1 MKLDK
6 NISKQRQNR
15 WLLTS
20 AVALTLTTVG
30 LSTNAHAATTAAGT
44 DDASSQTVN
53 GATQDKQ
60 VTLTSSDKNTPVD
73 DKKVEEQSAQNNSN
87 ALPNNDSNDPANTDK
102 SGSGSDDPDVVKKD
116 AGDTTND
123 KKVTGSVDNADEKT
137 DTTGET
143 SKKSPLMSA
152 RMAPL
157 ADVATPTVDDLV
169 PDKDFQQVVLFA
181 IQQNNHP
188 EVTDVSQI
196 TSDLIAELTSIDLSS
211 SAATAKERTDQAFY
225 NAVANAKSLAG
236 LQYAKNLTKLVI
248 YPDSTASNTW
258 GNPSANG
265 QLSDLSALQDLTG
278 LKTLKLKYNQL
289 TDADTAPLAGLT
301 GLTTIDLS
309 HNQLKDLSFMSK
321 MTNLSNITLSYN
333 DIEDVSPL
341 RNITAAPGFFSFSNN
356 HIYDITP
363 LLGLNWQPFMD
374 QISYMIS
381 ANNQTWTTAPAVLNP
396 DTKTLSTWSFAYD
409 NLYNFNEF
417 MLGDPQATGQSNT
430 IGAGNWSVWN
440 SLTSPSGTLVLD
452 WDVSRHND
460 LTQPAAPNGL
470 SFSGKIMVPYTT
482 DASVGAVTVAFQLD
496 GGVKIAPFVIL
507 SGKTGSSQDVLDDPS
522 VQQAI
527 ADLEKRGF
535 EYEKPAKYTT
545 DLTATSESSSVTY
558 DSDAQNITLL
568 FSPLQKIYLV
578 DENGNAIGDKVV
590 KESGKKDTAWTV
602 DVPTIDGYTFDHVDG
617 GTVTDNTLSGTI
629 QDVNNDIYVYYKSTG
644 KPVTPVDPGT
654 PVNPVNPVT
663 NGTVTVH
670 YQKADG
676 TKVADDQ
683 TLTGEVGQSYTTSA
697 PTIKGYKLVSSSAN
711 ASGVYTAGNQDV
723 YYTYAA
729 DSNKG
734 GAAAVITPKT
744 PSKPAQKGAQ
754 ANKPNNGKTGSQA
767 NKGTVVSGA
776 QAAKLSA
783 NTDHAQNVNL
793 AAAKPATLP
802 QTSDRQ
808 MSSWWGIALL
818 AILGSLF
825 GFKRSEKDGK
835 KD

>member
-20 AVALTLTTVG
+20 AVALTLTTIG
-30 LSTNAHAATTAAGT
+30 LSTNAHAATTATGT
-44 DDASSQTVN
+44 DDAAGQIVN
-53 GATQDKQ
+53 GTTQDKQ
-60 VTLTSSDKNTPVD
+60 VTLSGKNAPVD
-73 DKKVEEQSAQNNSN
+73 DKEVEEQSAQDNSGD
-87 ALPNNDSNDPANTDK
+87 LPGNGGTDSAGKDK
-102 SGSGSDDPDVVKKD
+102 SGSNGDGPDVVAKD
-116 AGDTTND
+116 TGKVTDD
-123 KKVTGSVDNADEKT
+123 KKVSNSLGDSDDKTG
-137 DTTGET
+137 TTEET
-143 SKKSPLMSA
+143 SKKSPLMNA
-152 RMAPL
+152 RMAPA
-157 ADVATPTVDDLV
+157 ADAATPTVDDLV

-196 TSDLIAELTSIDLSS
+196 TSDLIAELTSIDFSS

-248 YPDSTASNTW
+248 YPDATASKTW
-258 GNPSANG
+258 GNPSGNG
-265 QLSDLSALQDLTG
+265 QLSDLSALKDLTS
-278 LKTLKLKYNQL
+278 LVTLKLKNNQL

-301 GLTTIDLS
+301 NLTTIDLG

-321 MTNLSNITLSYN
+321 MTNLSNITLSFN

-341 RNITAAPGFFSFSNN
+341 RNITATPGFFSFSNN

-396 DTKTLSTWSFAYD
+396 TTKHLSTWSFAYD

-417 MLGDPQATGQSNT
+417 MEGDPQATATSGT
-430 IGAGNWSVWN
+430 IGAGNWSVWYD
-440 SLTSPSGTLVLD
+440 LTSPSGKLVLD

-470 SFSGKIMVPYTT
+470 SFTGTITVPYTT

-527 ADLEKRGF
+527 ADLENRGF
-535 EYEKPAKYTT
+535 EYEKPAKYTP

-568 FSPLQKIYLV
+568 FNPLQKIYLV

-617 GTVTDNTLSGTI
+617 SGTVTDNTLSGTI
-629 QDVNNDIYVYYKSTG
+629 HDVNNDIYVYYKSTG

-676 TKVADDQ
+676 TRVADDQ

-697 PTIKGYKLVSSSAN
+697 PTIKGYKLASSSAN

-729 DSNKG
+729 DSNNG
-734 GAAAVITPKT
+734 GAAAVITPK
-744 PSKPAQKGAQ
+744 KPAKPDQKGGQ
-754 ANKPNNGKTGSQA
+754 ANKVNTGKTGSQA
-767 NKGTVVSGA
+767 NKGTVASGA

-783 NTDHAQNVNL
+783 NGARSQKVNL
-793 AAAKPATLP
+793 AAAKATTLP

-808 MSSWWGIALL
+808 TSSWWGVALL
-818 AILGSLF
+818 AILGGLF
-825 GFKRSEKDGK
+825 GFKRSETKGK